1 MRRVRC
7 VDILTG
13 PDELSHLAS
22 SGGVGRNLAGS
33 HLISTSLFGRYPG
46 KEG

>member
-7 VDILTG
+7 VQILTG
-13 PDELSHLAS
+13 PDELSHPAG
-22 SGGVGRNLAGS
+22 SGRVGRNLAGS
-33 HLISTSLFGRYPG
+33 HLISISLFGSYPG